1 VSRPSVPL
9 ADAADMVDRLSERS
23 WTRPGAM
30 SARGALF
37 HVANA
42 TGWSVFRIDAALSRR
57 HYDALAAAG
66 THDAAEYD
74 SPLTEAEWESGTV
87 GARP

>member
-1 VSRPSVPL
+1 MSRPSVPL
-9 ADAADMVDRLSERS
+9 ADAADMVDRMI
-23 WTRPGAM
+23 GAM
-30 SARGALF
+30 SARGALL
-37 HVANA
+37 HVARA

-87 GARP
+87 GARS